1 MYNTHI
7 VTKSTNTLSLATINL
22 TSQTM
27 KKLLYQLLMSSLLI
41 IGFSPFS
48 YAGWPFSVAHQ
59 INNTSISQV
68 LKPIMPAVVNV
79 SVQGDIPLNQL
90 PPPLPGRPYPRH
102 FESMG
107 SGVIVDAKMGY
118 ILTNAHVIHE
128 AKTITV
134 TLSDSRVFKAT
145 LKGSD
150 PASDI
155 ALLTITPDHL
165 TAIPLGNSDNLKVGD
180 FVAAIGNPFGLNQT
194 VTSGIVSALQRTGLG
209 IEGYENFIQTDAS
222 INPGNSGGAL
232 INLQGQL
239 MGINTAILA
248 PGSNAGNVGIGFA
261 IPINMA
267 HGVMKQLAEHGS
279 VKRGLMGVLVQDLTP
294 ALAIALH
301 ISPDMGGALVSQV
314 PSYSPAAT
322 AGIETG
328 DIIKSIN
335 GTAIQNGGQV
345 KNIVGMLRVGDK
357 ITIQL
362 LRKGKTINT
371 ILSLTDPKEYKQAA
385 EHDNPFLYG
394 LILRD
399 FSQTITGQGHLIGVE
414 VVDIDEDSMAWHAGI
429 RPGDVITSA
438 NQTMVSN
445 VAQLQEIAKQSKQ
458 ELLVNVLSRAGIR
471 FVVIK

>member
-1 MYNTHI
+1 
-7 VTKSTNTLSLATINL
+7 
-22 TSQTM
+22 M
-27 KKLLYQLLMSSLLI
+27 KKLLYQLLFSFLLI
-41 IGFSPFS
+41 IGFCPLS
-48 YAGWPFSVAHQ
+48 YAGWPFSLAHQ
-59 INNTSISQV
+59 INKNSISQM
-68 LKPIMPAVVNV
+68 LQPILPAVVNV
-79 SVQGDIPLNQL
+79 SVQGDIPPNQL
-90 PPPLPGRPYPRH
+90 PPPVPGRPYPRH

-107 SGVIVDAKMGY
+107 SGVIVDAKAGY
-118 ILTNAHVIHE
+118 ILTNAHVIRE

-134 TLSDSRVFKAT
+134 TLSDGRVFKAT

-209 IEGYENFIQTDAS
+209 IEGYENFIQTDAP

-248 PGSNAGNVGIGFA
+248 PGSNPGNIGIGFA

-267 HGVMKQLAEHGS
+267 HGVMKQLAEYGS

-294 ALAIALH
+294 ALATALH
-301 ISPDMGGALVSQV
+301 ISPDTNGALVSQV
-314 PSYSPAAT
+314 PNYSPAER
-322 AGIETG
+322 AGIQTG
-328 DIIKSIN
+328 DIIQSIN
-335 GTAIQNGGQV
+335 GTPIHNGGQV

-357 ITIQL
+357 ITIKL

-371 ILSLTDPKEYKQAA
+371 VINLTDPKDSKKVA

-394 LILRD
+394 LVLRD
-399 FSQTITGQGHLIGVE
+399 LNQTITGQGHLIGVE
-414 VVDIDEDSMAWHAGI
+414 VVDTDENSMAWHAGI
-429 RPGDVITSA
+429 RPGNVITSA
-438 NQTMVSN
+438 NQIAVTN
-445 VAQLQEIAKQSKQ
+445 VARLQDIAKQSKH
-458 ELLVNVLSRAGIR
+458 ELLVNVLSRGGFR

>member
-1 MYNTHI
+1 
-7 VTKSTNTLSLATINL
+7 
-22 TSQTM
+22 M
-27 KKLLYQLLMSSLLI
+27 KKLLYQLLISSLLV
-41 IGFSPFS
+41 IGFCPLS
-48 YAGWPFSVAHQ
+48 YAGWPFSLAHQ
-59 INNTSISQV
+59 INKDSISQM
-68 LKPIMPAVVNV
+68 LQPILPAVVNV
-79 SVQGDIPLNQL
+79 SVQGDIPPNQL
-90 PPPLPGRPYPRH
+90 PPPVPGHPYPRH

-107 SGVIVDAKMGY
+107 SGVIVDAKAGY

-134 TLSDSRVFKAT
+134 TLSDGRVFKAT

-209 IEGYENFIQTDAS
+209 IEGFENFIQTDAP

-248 PGSNAGNVGIGFA
+248 PGSNAGNIGIGFA
-261 IPINMA
+261 IPVNMA
-267 HGVMKQLAEHGS
+267 HGVMKQLAEYGS

-294 ALAIALH
+294 ALATALH
-301 ISPDMGGALVSQV
+301 ISTETSGALVSQV
-314 PSYSPAAT
+314 PSYSPAQT
-322 AGIETG
+322 AGIQTG
-328 DIIKSIN
+328 DIIQSIN
-335 GTAIQNGGQV
+335 GISIHNGGQV

-357 ITIQL
+357 ITIKL

-371 ILSLTDPKEYKQAA
+371 VINLTDPKDYKKVA

-394 LILRD
+394 LVLRD
-399 FSQTITGQGHLIGVE
+399 FNQTITGQGHWIGVE
-414 VVDIDEDSMAWHAGI
+414 VVDTDEDSMAWHVGI

-438 NQTMVSN
+438 NQIDVAN

-458 ELLVNVLSRAGIR
+458 ELLVNVLSRGGIR

>member
-1 MYNTHI
+1 
-7 VTKSTNTLSLATINL
+7 
-22 TSQTM
+22 M
-27 KKLLYQLLMSSLLI
+27 KKLLYQLLISSLLV
-41 IGFSPFS
+41 IGFCPLS
-48 YAGWPFSVAHQ
+48 YAGWPFSLAHQ
-59 INNTSISQV
+59 INKDSISQM
-68 LKPIMPAVVNV
+68 LQPILPAVVNV
-79 SVQGDIPLNQL
+79 SVQGDIPPNQL
-90 PPPLPGRPYPRH
+90 PPPVPGHPYPRH

-107 SGVIVDAKMGY
+107 SGVIVDAKAGY

-134 TLSDSRVFKAT
+134 TLSDGRVFKAI
-145 LKGSD
+145 LKGAD

-209 IEGYENFIQTDAS
+209 IEGFENFIQTDAP

-248 PGSNAGNVGIGFA
+248 PGSNAGNIGIGFA
-261 IPINMA
+261 IPVNMA
-267 HGVMKQLAEHGS
+267 HGVMKQLAEYGS

-294 ALAIALH
+294 ALATALH
-301 ISPDMGGALVSQV
+301 ISTETNGALVSQV
-314 PSYSPAAT
+314 PNYSPAQT
-322 AGIETG
+322 AGIQTG
-328 DIIKSIN
+328 DIIQSIN
-335 GTAIQNGGQV
+335 GIPIHNGGQV

-357 ITIQL
+357 INIKL

-371 ILSLTDPKEYKQAA
+371 VINLTDPKDYKKVA

-394 LILRD
+394 LVLRD

-414 VVDIDEDSMAWHAGI
+414 VVDTDEDSMAWHAGI
-429 RPGDVITSA
+429 RPGDVIISA
-438 NQTMVSN
+438 NQIDVTN
-445 VAQLQEIAKQSKQ
+445 VIQLQEVAKQSKQ
-458 ELLVNVLSRAGIR
+458 ELLVNVLSRGGIR

>member
-1 MYNTHI
+1 
-7 VTKSTNTLSLATINL
+7 
-22 TSQTM
+22 M
-27 KKLLYQLLMSSLLI
+27 KKILYQLLLSSLLVF
-41 IGFSPFS
+41 GFCPLS
-48 YAGWPFSVAHQ
+48 YAGWPFSLAHQ
-59 INNTSISQV
+59 INKDSISQM
-68 LKPIMPAVVNV
+68 LQPILPAVVNV

-90 PPPLPGRPYPRH
+90 PPPVPGHPYPRH

-107 SGVIVDAKMGY
+107 SGVIVDAKAGY

-134 TLSDSRVFKAT
+134 TLSDGRVFKAT

-209 IEGYENFIQTDAS
+209 IEGFENFIQTDAP

-248 PGSNAGNVGIGFA
+248 PGSNAGNIGIGFA

-267 HGVMKQLAEHGS
+267 HGVMKQLAEYGS

-294 ALAIALH
+294 ALATALH
-301 ISPDMGGALVSQV
+301 ISTETNGALVSQV
-314 PSYSPAAT
+314 PNYSPAQT
-322 AGIETG
+322 AGIQTG
-328 DIIKSIN
+328 DIIQSIN
-335 GTAIQNGGQV
+335 GISIHNGGQV

-357 ITIQL
+357 INIKL

-371 ILSLTDPKEYKQAA
+371 VITLTDPKDYKKVA

-394 LILRD
+394 LVLRD

-414 VVDIDEDSMAWHAGI
+414 VVDTDEDSMAWHAGI
-429 RPGDVITSA
+429 RPGDVIISA
-438 NQTMVSN
+438 NQVDVTN
-445 VAQLQEIAKQSKQ
+445 VAQLQEVAKQSKQ
-458 ELLVNVLSRAGIR
+458 ELLVNVLSRGGIR

>member
-1 MYNTHI
+1 
-7 VTKSTNTLSLATINL
+7 
-22 TSQTM
+22 M
-27 KKLLYQLLMSSLLI
+27 KKLLYQLLLSSLLI
-41 IGFSPFS
+41 IGFCPLS
-48 YAGWPFSVAHQ
+48 YAGWPFSLAHQ
-59 INNTSISQV
+59 MNKDSISSM
-68 LKPIMPAVVNV
+68 LKPILPAVVNV

-90 PPPLPGRPYPRH
+90 PPPVPGRPYPRH

-107 SGVIVDAKMGY
+107 SGVIVDAKAGY

-134 TLSDSRVFKAT
+134 TLSDGRVFKAT

-209 IEGYENFIQTDAS
+209 IEGYENFIQTDAP

-248 PGSNAGNVGIGFA
+248 PGSNAGNIGIGFA

-267 HGVMKQLAEHGS
+267 NGVMKQLAEHGS

-294 ALAIALH
+294 ALATALH
-301 ISPDMGGALVSQV
+301 IAPDTNGALVSQV
-314 PSYSPAAT
+314 PNYSPAET
-322 AGIETG
+322 AGIQTG
-328 DIIKSIN
+328 DIIQSIN
-335 GTAIQNGGQV
+335 GTSIHNGGQV

-357 ITIQL
+357 ITIKL

-371 ILSLTDPKEYKQAA
+371 VINLTDPKDYKKVA

-394 LILRD
+394 LVLRD
-399 FSQTITGQGHLIGVE
+399 FNQTITGQGHLVGVE
-414 VVDIDEDSMAWHAGI
+414 VVDTDEDSMAWHAGI

-438 NQTMVSN
+438 NQIAITN
-445 VAQLQEIAKQSKQ
+445 VAQLQDIAKQSKQ
-458 ELLVNVLSRAGIR
+458 ELLVNVLSRGGIR

>member
-1 MYNTHI
+1 
-7 VTKSTNTLSLATINL
+7 
-22 TSQTM
+22 M
-27 KKLLYQLLMSSLLI
+27 KKLLYQLLISSLLV
-41 IGFSPFS
+41 IGFCPLS
-48 YAGWPFSVAHQ
+48 YAGWPFSLAHQ
-59 INNTSISQV
+59 INKDSISQM
-68 LKPIMPAVVNV
+68 LQPILPAVVNV
-79 SVQGDIPLNQL
+79 SVQGDIPPNQL
-90 PPPLPGRPYPRH
+90 PPPVPGHPYPRH

-107 SGVIVDAKMGY
+107 SGVIVDAKAGY

-134 TLSDSRVFKAT
+134 TLSDGRVFKAT

-209 IEGYENFIQTDAS
+209 IEGFENFIQTDAP

-248 PGSNAGNVGIGFA
+248 PGSNAGNIGIGFA
-261 IPINMA
+261 IPVNMA
-267 HGVMKQLAEHGS
+267 HGVMKQLAEYGS

-294 ALAIALH
+294 ALATALH
-301 ISPDMGGALVSQV
+301 ISTETSGALVSQV
-314 PSYSPAAT
+314 PSYSPAQT
-322 AGIETG
+322 AGIQTG
-328 DIIKSIN
+328 DIIQSIN
-335 GTAIQNGGQV
+335 GISIHNGGQV

-357 ITIQL
+357 ITIKL

-371 ILSLTDPKEYKQAA
+371 EINLTDPKDYKKVA

-394 LILRD
+394 LVLRD
-399 FSQTITGQGHLIGVE
+399 FNQTITGQGHWIGVE
-414 VVDIDEDSMAWHAGI
+414 VVDTDEDSMAWHVGI

-438 NQTMVSN
+438 NQIDVAN

-458 ELLVNVLSRAGIR
+458 ELLVNVLSRGGIR

>member
-1 MYNTHI
+1 
-7 VTKSTNTLSLATINL
+7 
-22 TSQTM
+22 M
-27 KKLLYQLLMSSLLI
+27 KKLLYQLLLCSLLI
-41 IGFSPFS
+41 IGFSPLS
-48 YAGWPFSVAHQ
+48 YAGWPFSLAHQ
-59 INNTSISQV
+59 MSKDSISQM
-68 LKPIMPAVVNV
+68 LQPILPAVVNV
-79 SVQGDIPLNQL
+79 SVQGDIPPNQL
-90 PPPLPGRPYPRH
+90 PPPVPGRPYPRH

-107 SGVIVDAKMGY
+107 SGVIIDAKAGY

-134 TLSDSRVFKAT
+134 TLSDGRVFKAT

-155 ALLTITPDHL
+155 ALLSITPDHL

-209 IEGYENFIQTDAS
+209 IEGYENFIQTDAP

-267 HGVMKQLAEHGS
+267 HGVMKQLAEYGS
-279 VKRGLMGVLVQDLTP
+279 VKRGLLGVLVQDLTP
-294 ALAIALH
+294 ALAVALH
-301 ISPDMGGALVSQV
+301 LPSDINGALVSQV
-314 PSYSPAAT
+314 PNYSPAET
-322 AGIETG
+322 AGIQTG
-328 DIIKSIN
+328 DIIQSIN
-335 GTAIQNGGQV
+335 GTSIHNGGQV

-357 ITIQL
+357 ITIKL

-371 ILSLTDPKEYKQAA
+371 VLTLTDPKDYKKVA

-394 LILRD
+394 LVLRD
-399 FSQTITGQGHLIGVE
+399 FNQTITGQGHLIGVE
-414 VVDIDEDSMAWHAGI
+414 VVDTDEDSMAWHAGI

-438 NQTMVSN
+438 NQIAVTN
-445 VAQLQEIAKQSKQ
+445 VTQLQDIAKQCKQ
-458 ELLVNVLSRAGIR
+458 ELLVDVLSRGGIR

>member
-1 MYNTHI
+1 
-7 VTKSTNTLSLATINL
+7 
-22 TSQTM
+22 M
-27 KKLLYQLLMSSLLI
+27 KKLLYQLLLSSLLV
-41 IGFSPFS
+41 FCPLS
-48 YAGWPFSVAHQ
+48 YAGWPFSLTHQ
-59 INNTSISQV
+59 LNKDSISQM
-68 LKPIMPAVVNV
+68 LQPILPAVVNV
-79 SVQGDIPLNQL
+79 SVQGDIPPNQL
-90 PPPLPGRPYPRH
+90 PPPVPGHPYPRH

-107 SGVIVDAKMGY
+107 SGVIVDAKAGY

-134 TLSDSRVFKAT
+134 TLSDGRVFKAT

-209 IEGYENFIQTDAS
+209 IEGFENFIQTDAP

-248 PGSNAGNVGIGFA
+248 PGSNAGNIGIGFA
-261 IPINMA
+261 IPVNMA
-267 HGVMKQLAEHGS
+267 HGVMKQLAEYGS

-294 ALAIALH
+294 ALATALH
-301 ISPDMGGALVSQV
+301 ISTETSGALVSQV
-314 PSYSPAAT
+314 PSYSPAQT
-322 AGIETG
+322 AGIQTG
-328 DIIKSIN
+328 DIIQSIN
-335 GTAIQNGGQV
+335 GISIHNGGQV

-357 ITIQL
+357 ITIKL

-371 ILSLTDPKEYKQAA
+371 VINLTDPKDYKKVA

-394 LILRD
+394 LVLRD
-399 FSQTITGQGHLIGVE
+399 FNQTITGQGHWIGVE
-414 VVDIDEDSMAWHAGI
+414 VVDTDEDSMAWHVGI

-438 NQTMVSN
+438 NQIDVAN

-458 ELLVNVLSRAGIR
+458 ELLVNVLSRGGIR

>member
-1 MYNTHI
+1 
-7 VTKSTNTLSLATINL
+7 
-22 TSQTM
+22 M
-27 KKLLYQLLMSSLLI
+27 KKLLYQLLLSSLLI
-41 IGFSPFS
+41 IGFCPLS
-48 YAGWPFSVAHQ
+48 YAGWPFSLAHQ
-59 INNTSISQV
+59 MNKDSISSM
-68 LKPIMPAVVNV
+68 LKPILPAVVNV

-90 PPPLPGRPYPRH
+90 PPPVPGRPYPRH

-107 SGVIVDAKMGY
+107 SGVIVDAKAGY

-134 TLSDSRVFKAT
+134 TLSDGRVFKAT

-209 IEGYENFIQTDAS
+209 IEGYENFIQTDAP

-248 PGSNAGNVGIGFA
+248 PGSNAGNIGIGFA

-267 HGVMKQLAEHGS
+267 NGVMKQLAEHGS

-294 ALAIALH
+294 ALATALH
-301 ISPDMGGALVSQV
+301 IAPDTNGALVSQV
-314 PSYSPAAT
+314 PNYSPAET
-322 AGIETG
+322 AGIQTG
-328 DIIKSIN
+328 DIIQSIN
-335 GTAIQNGGQV
+335 GTPIHNGGQV

-357 ITIQL
+357 ITIKL

-371 ILSLTDPKEYKQAA
+371 VINLTDPKDYKKVA

-394 LILRD
+394 LVLRD
-399 FSQTITGQGHLIGVE
+399 FNQTITGQGHLVGVE
-414 VVDIDEDSMAWHAGI
+414 VVDTDEDSMAWHAGI

-438 NQTMVSN
+438 NQIAITN
-445 VAQLQEIAKQSKQ
+445 FAQLQDIAKQSKQ
-458 ELLVNVLSRAGIR
+458 ELLVNVLSRGGTR